1 MHGSGSSRC
10 CLRTKPAAGTSLPVL
25 SSGRSPLRTKSAS
38 AASESQRGSEH
49 FREWVL
55 CPPSGVN
62 DAPALGM
69 AVVDMYATR

>member
-38 AASESQRGSEH
+38 AASESHGEASTSENGCY
-49 FREWVL
+49 V
-55 CPPSGVN
+55 PPRV
-62 DAPALGM
+62 
-69 AVVDMYATR
+69 